1 MKKISMI
8 LLLLFCMNGIFAQ
21 PIFRTGDT
29 ELDLELSRMNSDAKG
44 NFGAFKA
51 DLSLSYHVA
60 EKEIDRLHLSV
71 KMEPAEIFL
80 ALELAKISRRSIEDV
95 VEVYSTH
102 KEKGWG
108 FIAKQLGI
116 KPGSPEFHTL
126 KGSTK
131 SKGKNKG
138 AQKKEKKG

>member
-1 MKKISMI
+1 MKSSFVI
-8 LLLLFCMNGIFAQ
+8 LSLLFCSMGLFAQ
-21 PIFRTGDT
+21 LPFNTGDA

-44 NFGAFKA
+44 DFSAFKA
-51 DLSLSYHVA
+51 DLSLSYKVS
-60 EKEIDRLHLSV
+60 EKEIDRLHVSV

-80 ALELAKISRRSIEDV
+80 ALELAKISKRSIDEV
-95 VEVYSTH
+95 VEVYTAQ

-116 KPGSPEFHTL
+116 KPGSQEFHAL
-126 KGSTK
+126 KGSAK

-138 AQKKEKKG
+138 AKKKDKKG

>member
-1 MKKISMI
+1 MKSSFVI
-8 LLLLFCMNGIFAQ
+8 LSLLFYSMGLFAQ
-21 PIFRTGDT
+21 LPFNTGDA

-44 NFGAFKA
+44 DFSAFKA
-51 DLSLSYHVA
+51 DLSLSYNVS

-80 ALELAKISRRSIEDV
+80 ALELAKISKRSVENV
-95 VEVYSTH
+95 VEVYTAH
-102 KEKGWG
+102 KDKGWG

-126 KGSTK
+126 KGTTK
-131 SKGKNKG
+131 SKGKDKG
-138 AQKKEKKG
+138 AKKGKKG